1 MSRGLLVLPSVSAEL
16 IQWSEP
22 GASKY
27 EKTWPSDVL
36 T

>member
-1 MSRGLLVLPSVSAEL
+1 MSSSMLVLTTVSAEL

-27 EKTWPSDVL
+27 EKTWPGDVL